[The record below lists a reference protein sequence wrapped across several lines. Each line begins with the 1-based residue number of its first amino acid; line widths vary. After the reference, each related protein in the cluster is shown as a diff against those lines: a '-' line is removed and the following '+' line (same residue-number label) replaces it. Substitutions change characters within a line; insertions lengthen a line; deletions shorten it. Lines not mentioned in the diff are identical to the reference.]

1 MNLHTRILE
10 LFFRPLIEGDPGPPP
25 DGGLQAWLQVLAGHL
40 INALTWGYSASFGVY
55 QLYYTTTLSLP
66 ESQAS
71 WIGSLQVFLTFFIG
85 TLSGRSA
92 DAGYAQHTALL
103 GSILIVL
110 GTFTTSLA
118 TTYWQIFLAQGLC
131 TGLGMGMLYMPAI
144 AVISSYW
151 KKNKAMA
158 LGLASSGSGTGSVIF
173 PLVVQKLQP
182 TIGFARAVQVQG
194 YISLAFIIIIN
205 LLLRPR
211 LPPRKSGPL
220 VELSAFLEPV
230 YVLFT
235 IGVFLMFW
243 ALYFCFFYIN
253 TYATSIIGLTPEAAV
268 NLLVVITSVG
278 IPVRPTLG
286 FVADRYIGALPTLI
300 ISATILG
307 VLLYAWIAV
316 HAVASLYVWSV
327 FYGLSTG
334 AAQGTFVAGLVSL
347 TTDPSKVGTRFGMVS
362 SILAFA
368 SLAGPPTAGTLIQ
381 SENGGFV
388 KAQIWAG
395 TVTLAAAVF
404 IAAAKWK
411 QRTMSSHLQS
421 SSESSKEDEVY
432 TETVLVPVNNHEQHK
447 V

>member
-1 MNLHTRILE
+1 MRLHTRILG
-10 LFFRPLIEGDPGPPP
+10 FFFHPMIEGDPGPPP
-25 DGGLQAWLQVLAGHL
+25 DGGSRAWLQILAGHL

-66 ESQAS
+66 ESQVS
-71 WIGSLQVFLTFFIG
+71 WIGSFQVFLTFFVG

-92 DAGYAQHTALL
+92 DAGYAQHTVLL

-110 GTFTTSLA
+110 GTFMTSLA

-131 TGLGMGMLYMPAI
+131 TGLGMGILFMPAI

-173 PLVVQKLQP
+173 PLIVQNLQT
-182 TIGFARAVQVQG
+182 TIGFSRAVQVQG
-194 YISLAFIIIIN
+194 YVALAFAIIIN

-220 VELSAFLEPV
+220 VEWSAFQEPV
-230 YVLFT
+230 YMLFT
-235 IGVFLMFW
+235 IGAFLMFW

-278 IPVRPTLG
+278 IPVRPILG
-286 FVADRYIGALPTLI
+286 FAADRYFGSLSTLI
-300 ISATILG
+300 IATTILG
-307 VLLYAWIAV
+307 VLLYSWIAIYT
-316 HAVASLYVWSV
+316 VAGLYVWSV
-327 FYGLSTG
+327 FYGLATG
-334 AAQGTFVAGLVSL
+334 AAQGILVAGLASL
-347 TTDPSKVGTRFGMVS
+347 TTDPSKMGTRFGMVFS
-362 SILAFA
+362 VLAFA
-368 SLAGPPTAGTLIQ
+368 SLAGPPTAGALIQ
-381 SENGGFV
+381 SESGGFM

-395 TVTLAAAVF
+395 TVTLASSLF
-404 IAAAKWK
+404 IFAAKWR
-411 QRTMSSHLQS
+411 QMVMSRRIQGSDKSCKMDQG
-421 SSESSKEDEVY
+421 Y
-432 TETVLVPVNNHEQHK
+432 TEEVVVQVNSNEQTK
-447 V
+447 T